1 MSTDSDNA
9 AQHDSVSLPVL
20 LGLGV
25 LVTAVGGL
33 AGLLMGLFMAWL
45 ARASWAIDDADGH
58 GISERQSSRL
68 GGVALVL
75 GAAVIF
81 ATLHW
86 TGHSLASSLT
96 DPNKLVLPSYAWIVL
111 LIALVGLHDDLG
123 GRVSP
128 AVRLLLVFLVA
139 GWGLVNNPEL
149 LPASVYAWLP
159 EPLNQAVW
167 LTFGGAILV
176 TGFVNAGNMAD
187 GANGLLTSIALSFFC
202 LACWFDP
209 TGYYWS
215 AILALSIF
223 FVVNVTT
230 GRIFLGDFGSYSVS
244 ASVAFSG
251 LALYATGGISI
262 WLLGSLV
269 AYPCIELVRVTVSRV
284 LKRQSPL
291 QAGDDHLHNCFFTYI
306 RSKVENQTVANS
318 LTGCAIGFVSSVLP
332 FTLAVTGVIEV
343 TSSLVWLLYFVA
355 YTALHLATYHR
366 LKVLNARLQAAL

>member
-1 MSTDSDNA
+1 MML
-9 AQHDSVSLPVL
+9 VMV
-20 LGLGV
+20 GLSR
-25 LVTAVGGL
+25 
-33 AGLLMGLFMAWL
+33 
-45 ARASWAIDDADGH
+45 ARWAIDDANSH

-75 GAAVIF
+75 GAAVFF

-86 TGHSLASSLT
+86 SGHHWAPSLT
-96 DPNKLVLPSYAWIVL
+96 DPNKLMLPSYAWAVMF
-111 LIALVGLHDDLG
+111 IALVGLSDDLT
-123 GRVSP
+123 VQLSP
-128 AVRLLLVFLVA
+128 AIRLLLVLSVA
-139 GWGLVNNPEL
+139 VWAISGDPEL
-149 LPASVYAWLP
+149 LPASVYTWVP
-159 EPLNQAVW
+159 ELFNQPAW

-176 TGFVNAGNMAD
+176 AGFVNAGNMAD
-187 GANGLLTSIALSFFC
+187 GANGLLASIALSFFC
-202 LACWFDP
+202 LAYWLVP

-223 FVVNVTT
+223 FIVNITT

-284 LKRQSPL
+284 LKRRSPL
-291 QAGDDHLHNCFFTYI
+291 QAGDDHLHNRLFTYV

-318 LTGCAIGFVSSVLP
+318 LTGCTIGFVSGVLP
-332 FTLAVTGVIEV
+332 ATLAVTGVIEV
-343 TSSLVWLLYFVA
+343 TNSLVWLLYFVA
-355 YTALHLATYHR
+355 YTALHVTAYHR
-366 LKVLNARLQAAL
+366 LKTLNAGL